1 MDLLEQLANLTGAE
15 SVDGLA
21 QRMHSALARSGE
33 EINGSPEDLL
43 VALAQRDG
51 SAVARLEDLT
61 PAGVLSAVSAID
73 PRVGAMTTLARRL
86 GYSESTALSHEELV
100 KRIYEDPRFIGKEAK
115 APLVT
120 LTECIA
126 RRCDSSIS
134 EDDLDVFVNGALPSA
149 FFYETVSASVEAAA
163 AADDVIA
170 GVEDD
175 EEVDEDVEPNDEP
188 VRAYLE
194 EFYPKLLLDLISGG
208 ELDIRPAWQRTDV
221 WSLKRKRE
229 LVKSLILGIPLPSI
243 ILHKNSRQGTYSIID
258 GKQRLLA
265 IHQFAGNTWKL
276 PKYEVRQDNPL
287 YRCRGAFYSNP
298 SKASLPQDI
307 RRQFDLR
314 KIPALV
320 FEDVSER
327 RLRAIFHLYNVAG
340 MKLNGAE
347 IRNAVYQAN
356 PIHQACYVLAGEGV
370 AQIDLGV
377 GGLDIQNG
385 FTKRLR
391 AIYPGANKRYQGVD
405 FIARYLGYS
414 RAAQADETK
423 PFTPPS
429 TSTAINLYFDY
440 ASGSESA
447 SAVSREIIDVLAAA
461 ELFFDLPGDRL
472 AFFSRGSD
480 GKRKFSK
487 LAATTYM
494 VAARILG
501 DAIESEVTTVARA
514 HEIADEAYQH
524 VPDKQQSAT
533 IWDFQAR
540 VVLRIRDLLGAD
552 AVGSLHERWGRFFEK
567 MEACILPPDG
577 VVG

>member
-1 MDLLEQLANLTGAE
+1 MDVLEQLASLTGAE
-15 SVDGLA
+15 SVDALA
-21 QRMHSALARSGE
+21 QRIRSALARSGE
-33 EINGSPEDLL
+33 KTDGSPEDLL
-43 VALAQRDG
+43 VALAQHDG
-51 SAVARLEDLT
+51 SPVTRISDLT
-61 PAGVLSAVSAID
+61 TSGALAAISSID
-73 PRVGAMTTLARRL
+73 PRVAAMTTLVRRL
-86 GYSESTALSHEELV
+86 GYSDSTALAHEELV
-100 KRIYEDPRFIGKEAK
+100 KRLYEDPRFIGKEAK
-115 APLVT
+115 GPL
-120 LTECIA
+120 LALIA
-126 RRCDSSIS
+126 FIAKRCDSSVS
-134 EDDLDVFVNGALPSA
+134 DDDIDVFVNGALPST
-149 FFYETVSASVEAAA
+149 FFYETVSAFVEAAA
-163 AADDVIA
+163 ANGANA
-170 GVEDD
+170 GDEED

-229 LVKSLILGIPLPSI
+229 LIKSLILGIPLPSI
-243 ILHKNSRQGTYSIID
+243 ILHKKAKQGTYSIID

-287 YRCRGAFYSNP
+287 YRCRGAFYANP
-298 SKASLPQDI
+298 PKASLPQDI

-370 AQIDLGV
+370 AQMDLGI
-377 GGLDIQNG
+377 GGLDVQNG

-391 AIYPGANKRYQGVD
+391 AIYPGASKRYQGVD

-423 PFTPPS
+423 AFTPPS

-440 ASGSESA
+440 VSDNESA
-447 SAVSREIIDVLAAA
+447 TAVSREIVDVLAAA
-461 ELFFDLPGDRL
+461 ELFFDLSDDRL

-494 VAARILG
+494 VAAGILL
-501 DAIESEVTTVARA
+501 DAVEAGITTTEGAHAVA
-514 HEIADEAYQH
+514 DGAYQY

-540 VVLRIRDLLGAD
+540 VVLRVRDLLGEGAT
-552 AVGSLHERWGRFFEK
+552 GSLGARWGRFFEK

-577 VVG
+577 SEG